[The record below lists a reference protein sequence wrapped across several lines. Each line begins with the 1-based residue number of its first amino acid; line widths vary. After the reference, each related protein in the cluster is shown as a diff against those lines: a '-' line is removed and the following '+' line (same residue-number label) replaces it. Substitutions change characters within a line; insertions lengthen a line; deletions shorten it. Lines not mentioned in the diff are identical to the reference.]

1 MAAII
6 LKNIKAYLEQ
16 SIFRVFRDETYLK
29 LYYRFFIGRKLDL
42 EHPKGYNEKLQWLK
56 LHDRNPKYIQLV
68 DKYQAK
74 QIAAEM
80 IGAQY
85 ITPVIAGPWKSVEE
99 IESEK
104 LPNKF
109 VLKTSHDSGG
119 VVICEDKQTFDWK
132 KAKKK
137 LKKALRY
144 NYYYVGR
151 EWPYKNIDPCIFAE
165 QYLESEDAGGLVDYK
180 FMCFDGIPKLMFTVT
195 ERTSGI
201 KVDFFDMDFNHL
213 PIVRHYPNSVN
224 QIKKPEH
231 FELMKELARKLAK
244 DFPHVRI
251 DFYEID
257 GRIFFGEWTFYP
269 GNGLEEFASYE
280 EDLKIGEMITVI

>member
-1 MAAII
+1 MAATI

-16 SIFRVFRDETYLK
+16 SFLRVFSDETYLK

-42 EHPKGYNEKLQWLK
+42 NHPKGYNEKLQWLK
-56 LHDRNPKYIQLV
+56 LHDRNPEYIQLV

-74 QIAAEM
+74 QVAAEM
-80 IGAQY
+80 IGEQY
-85 ITPVIAGPWKSVEE
+85 ITPVIAGPWKGIEE
-99 IESEK
+99 IDINE

-109 VLKTSHDSGG
+109 VLKASHDSGG

-137 LKKALRY
+137 LKKALKY

-151 EWPYKNIDPCIFAE
+151 EWPYKNIVPCIFAE
-165 QYLESEDAGGLVDYK
+165 QYLECRDAGGLVDYK
-180 FMCFDGIPKLMFTVT
+180 FMCFDGVPKLMFTVT
-195 ERTSGI
+195 ERTSSI

-213 PIVRHYPNSVN
+213 PIVRHYPNSVDK
-224 QIKKPEH
+224 IKKPEH
-231 FELMKELARKLAK
+231 FELMKELSRKLAK

-251 DFYEID
+251 DFYEVD

-269 GNGLEEFASYE
+269 GNGLEEFESYE
-280 EDLKIGEMITVI
+280 EDLKIGKMITVI

>member
-6 LKNIKAYLEQ
+6 IKNIKAYLEQ
-16 SIFRVFRDETYLK
+16 SVFRVLNDETYLK

-42 EHPKGYNEKLQWLK
+42 DYPKGYNEKLQWLK
-56 LHDRNPKYIQLV
+56 LHDRNPEYVQLV
-68 DKYQAK
+68 DKYKAK
-74 QIAAEM
+74 QIAAEI
-80 IGAQY
+80 IGEQY
-85 ITPVIAGPWKSVEE
+85 IAPVIAGPWNSVEE
-99 IESEK
+99 IEIGD

-119 VVICEDKQTFDWK
+119 VVICEDKQSFDWK

-137 LKKALRY
+137 LKKALKY

-151 EWPYKNIDPCIFAE
+151 EWPYKNIVPCIFAE
-165 QYLESEDAGGLVDYK
+165 QYLECQDTGGLVDYK
-180 FMCFDGIPKLMFTVT
+180 FMCFDGTPKLMFTVT

-201 KVDFFDMDFNHL
+201 KVDFFDMDFKHL

-224 QIKKPEH
+224 EIKKPEH
-231 FELMKELARKLAK
+231 FELMKELSRKLAK

-251 DFYEID
+251 DFYEVG

-269 GNGLEEFASYE
+269 GNGLEEFSSYE